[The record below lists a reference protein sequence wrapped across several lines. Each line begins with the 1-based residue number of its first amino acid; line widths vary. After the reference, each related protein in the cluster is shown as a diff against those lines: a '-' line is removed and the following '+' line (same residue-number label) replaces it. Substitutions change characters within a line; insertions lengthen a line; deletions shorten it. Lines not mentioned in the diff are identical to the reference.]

1 MINKRNQKALFKTF
15 NASKDANRCI
25 KMVSNYQETVLLHKV
40 MVGDNKIA
48 IFHHLVSTGGNLYDQ
63 SSKEYGFSKAS
74 EKQQLQ

>member
-1 MINKRNQKALFKTF
+1 
-15 NASKDANRCI
+15 
-25 KMVSNYQETVLLHKV
+25 MVSNYQETVLLHKV